1 MENYLKD
8 IQDIRKMMDKSS
20 QFLSLSGLSGILAG
34 VYALA
39 GAFVVKQL
47 THENYRYI
55 TLQSTEFRLSVVVLA
70 AVLLLSVSTAFILS
84 SRKAKNNGDSLW
96 NSTSRRLA
104 ANFMIPLCTGGVFAL
119 LLINSGH
126 YGLIAPVTLIFYG
139 LACVNASKYT
149 LRDVRYLGLTNIV
162 IGLVA
167 TYAIG
172 YGLEFWALG
181 FGVCHILYG
190 SIMYY
195 KYDRKQ

>member
-8 IQDIRKMMDKSS
+8 IQDIRKMMDKST
-20 QFLSLSGLSGILAG
+20 QFISLSGLSGILAG
-34 VYALA
+34 IYALL
-39 GAFVVKQL
+39 GAFAIKQVAG
-47 THENYRYI
+47 ENYRYI
-55 TLQSTEFRLSVVVLA
+55 TLESREFRLSLAILA
-70 AVLLLSVSTAFILS
+70 AIFLLSVGTAFIFS
-84 SRKAKNNGDSLW
+84 SRKAKKNGESLW
-96 NSTSRRLA
+96 NNTSRRVA
-104 ANFMIPLCTGGVFAL
+104 ANFMIPLCTGGIFAL
-119 LLINSGH
+119 LLINSHH
-126 YGLIAPVTLIFYG
+126 YGLVAPVTLIFYG

-149 LRDVRYLGLTNIV
+149 LRDVRYLGLTVIA

-195 KYDRKQ
+195 KYDRK